1 MYQCPENDCGAWY
14 EVYHGK
20 KEEDKSIN

>member
-20 KEEDKSIN
+20 KDERGILN

>member
-1 MYQCPENDCGAWY
+1 MYQCPECEAWY

-20 KEEDKSIN
+20 KEEETIN